1 MFIDSRK
8 RSIARWAVVG
18 LLVLCSQQLA
28 AQTLTLNVPKRLG
41 LNAIQTAATTIEFE
55 ASAIAGGANINV
67 SGQSLSVPVVG
78 CVGVACNSAGTTVAG
93 DDLLLTRIS
102 GTNRVRLQLTYLS
115 VTGNPTFCTSTIG
128 VGGLSFPIEL
138 SGFTFGGGNGYRITS
153 FMAPSDASCDIPYLR
168 VPTNRP
174 FVTVNTGTVNR
185 LGRLPL
191 NIVLVLDKSP
201 SMGWTIPG
209 SADIRW
215 DRLKSSAQLFASVWD
230 AVGAPP
236 PPATVSS
243 EGHPD
248 DRLGLVLFGGT
259 AVESPLDGVNFF
271 KQRGANAAPWS
282 GPVAAALVDGTFIG
296 GTSIGAGTTNGKS
309 RLDTVDV
316 LTGDTAIV
324 LFTDGEQ
331 NTPPCIIRDGE
342 TLSPTNKQYPGQP
355 AGVTYLD
362 QCTVAAAAISTNL
375 LELSG
380 TTLARDVLPRG
391 PIYTIGLGE
400 GGMAASAV
408 LLDEISQETAGS
420 AAFPNNGI
428 ALDTSFI
435 DGLVNNLKGGTVTLL
450 ERSAGQLPS
459 GNVASP
465 PMTFALDPSLTR
477 ATFVLSWEGTSREVS
492 LALNQPNGSQVT
504 SAISSGGPNFRV
516 VTVNLPANG
525 PPGDWTAVVRNQS
538 QGAVNYQVSAYGV
551 ESRFSSQ
558 VTQSAGLGT
567 GKPIKITADLGW
579 DNDVLA
585 DLPSGAV
592 KAIIERPGANL
603 GTLLHDATSVGK
615 DDKVRDDTSPLAMKI
630 DRLMRSADLSAKIEP
645 TPLAQAIELKHV
657 GGGRYEG
664 AFDETNVGGR
674 YRIRVV
680 FDWNDPRTGAIH
692 RVSYA
697 ERQVPVLP
705 TATDSRFTL
714 RRDPRTGDAFITVVP
729 RDRFGN
735 YAGPGFE
742 GGFSVKTDK
751 GTVAGPA
758 SDSDV
763 TGEYIIR
770 LTGLAPGDDPK
781 VSIAFADQTIHDG
794 ALSTIGG
801 SNGGTEPTPWW
812 KLWWFWLILIF
823 VLLLLLLLLRRK

>member
-1 MFIDSRK
+1 
-8 RSIARWAVVG
+8 
-18 LLVLCSQQLA
+18 
-28 AQTLTLNVPKRLG
+28 
-41 LNAIQTAATTIEFE
+41 
-55 ASAIAGGANINV
+55 
-67 SGQSLSVPVVG
+67 
-78 CVGVACNSAGTTVAG
+78 
-93 DDLLLTRIS
+93 
-102 GTNRVRLQLTYLS
+102 
-115 VTGNPTFCTSTIG
+115 
-128 VGGLSFPIEL
+128 
-138 SGFTFGGGNGYRITS
+138 
-153 FMAPSDASCDIPYLR
+153 
-168 VPTNRP
+168 
-174 FVTVNTGTVNR
+174 
-185 LGRLPL
+185 
-191 NIVLVLDKSP
+191 
-201 SMGWTIPG
+201 
-209 SADIRW
+209 
-215 DRLKSSAQLFASVWD
+215 
-230 AVGAPP
+230 
-236 PPATVSS
+236 
-243 EGHPD
+243 
-248 DRLGLVLFGGT
+248 
-259 AVESPLDGVNFF
+259 
-271 KQRGANAAPWS
+271 
-282 GPVAAALVDGTFIG
+282 
-296 GTSIGAGTTNGKS
+296 
-309 RLDTVDV
+309 
-316 LTGDTAIV
+316 
-324 LFTDGEQ
+324 
-331 NTPPCIIRDGE
+331 
-342 TLSPTNKQYPGQP
+342 
-355 AGVTYLD
+355 
-362 QCTVAAAAISTNL
+362 
-375 LELSG
+375 
-380 TTLARDVLPRG
+380 LPRG

-420 AAFPNNGI
+420 AAFPNNGV

-435 DGLVNNLKGGTVTLL
+435 DSLVQNLRGGTVTLL
-450 ERSAGQLPS
+450 DRSAGQLPS
-459 GNVASP
+459 GNAASP

-492 LALNQPNGSQVT
+492 LVLSQPNGNQVT

-525 PPGDWTAVVRNQS
+525 PAGDWTAIVRNQS
-538 QGAVNYQVSAYGV
+538 PGAVSYQVSAYGV

-558 VTQSAGLGT
+558 VITSPALGT

-579 DNDVLA
+579 DNGVLV
-585 DLPSGAV
+585 DLPPGSV
-592 KAIIERPGANL
+592 KAIIERPGANF
-603 GTLLHDATSVGK
+603 GTLLHDASGGGK
-615 DDKVRDDTSPLAMKI
+615 DEKVREDTSPLAMKI

-645 TPLAQAIELKHV
+645 KPLAQAIELKHV

-674 YRIRVV
+674 YRIRVE

-705 TATDSRFTL
+705 TAKDSRFTL
-714 RRDPRTGDAFITVVP
+714 RRDPRSGDAFITIVP

-742 GGFSVKTDK
+742 GGFNLKTDK

-801 SNGGTEPTPWW
+801 NNGGTQTTPWW

-823 VLLLLLLLLRRK
+823 VLLLLLLLLRSK